1 MPNKVNLPEDANS
14 NAVQVLSPD
23 VNNTVVGTATVTSS
37 SVAIPTASD
46 IIQIVTQQDCWV
58 KFGSGSAT
66 AVAATA
72 GNMLLLGGERVFR
85 VPIGMTHVAFVR
97 DTADGRF
104 SVTGLY

>member
-14 NAVQVLSPD
+14 NAVQVLTPD
-23 VNNTVVGTATVTSS
+23 VNNTVVGTAAAASS
-37 SVAIPTASD
+37 RVALPTASD
-46 IIQIVTQQDCWV
+46 IVQIVTQQDCWV
-58 KFGSGSAT
+58 KFGDVTIT

-85 VPIGMTHVAFVR
+85 VPTGMTHLAFVR